1 MEEAPMVSGG
11 GTPVLGGFFRVRLG
25 GPMMGEPIKSKNS
38 TLL

>member
-11 GTPVLGGFFRVRLG
+11 YTCFGGLLPGPFG
-25 GPMMGEPIKSKNS
+25 GPMMGEPIKSENS